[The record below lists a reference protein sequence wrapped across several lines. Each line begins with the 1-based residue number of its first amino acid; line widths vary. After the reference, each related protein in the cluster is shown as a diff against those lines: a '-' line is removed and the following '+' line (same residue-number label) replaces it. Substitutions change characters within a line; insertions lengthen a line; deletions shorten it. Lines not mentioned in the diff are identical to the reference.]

1 MPINQYLVC
10 MQPDL
15 FENPLFVFAL
25 EVEAADLFTDYNP
38 LFVGVGKV
46 NAAYQLTKRIG
57 ENKPSVII
65 NLGSAGSNTF
75 RKGSVVCCTQFVQR
89 DMDAT
94 GIGCNQYQT
103 PFSEVEPILNHG
115 IVIDDLPHGICGTGD
130 NFEIAHSTPIY
141 NVIDME
147 AYALAYIAH
156 QENIPYLCLKYISD
170 GADDNAADDWSTSV
184 KNAARSLRAI
194 IDKIQNK

>member
-1 MPINQYLVC
+1 
-10 MQPDL
+10 MQQDL
-15 FENPLFVFAL
+15 FKNPLFVFAL
-25 EVEAADLFTDYNP
+25 EVEAADLFIDYSP

-46 NAAYQLTKRIG
+46 NAAYHLTKCIG
-57 ENKPSVII
+57 ESKPSVII

-75 RKGSVVCCTQFVQR
+75 KRGTVACCTQFVQR

-94 GIGCNQYQT
+94 GIGCKQYQT
-103 PFSEVEPILNHG
+103 PFSEIEPILNHG
-115 IVIDDLPHGICGTGD
+115 IVIEDLPHGICGTGD
-130 NFEIAHSTPIY
+130 NFEIAHSAPVY

-156 QENIPYLCLKYISD
+156 QEKIPFLCLKYISD
-170 GADDNAADDWSTSV
+170 GANDNAPDDWSTSV
-184 KNAARSLRAI
+184 KNAAESLRAV

>member
-1 MPINQYLVC
+1 M
-10 MQPDL
+10 
-15 FENPLFVFAL
+15 FVFAL
-25 EVEAADLFTDYNP
+25 EVEAADLFTGYNP

-115 IVIDDLPHGICGTGD
+115 IVIDDLP
-130 NFEIAHSTPIY
+130 
-141 NVIDME
+141 
-147 AYALAYIAH
+147 LAYIAH

-170 GADDNAADDWSTSV
+170 GADNNAADDWSTSV
-184 KNAARSLRAI
+184 KNAARSLRAV